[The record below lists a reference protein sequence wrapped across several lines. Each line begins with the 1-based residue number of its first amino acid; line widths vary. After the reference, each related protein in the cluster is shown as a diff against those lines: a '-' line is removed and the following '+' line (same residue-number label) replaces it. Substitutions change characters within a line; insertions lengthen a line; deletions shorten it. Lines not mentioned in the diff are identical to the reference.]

1 MRAAPGSAPGAAPPS
16 AFPFANL
23 SFIYFNYRTILE
35 KVLLFSPFFFFPPP
49 PYFFFLFFFFPFIL
63 SFIYLLLFTLGR
75 SSSPQLTGAV
85 IPAELHVVLSRV
97 SFPPLIQPKLF
108 LAKDLI

>member
-35 KVLLFSPFFFFPPP
+35 KVLLFSPFFSSLPLLIFS
-49 PYFFFLFFFFPFIL
+49 FFFFFSFH
-63 SFIYLLLFTLGR
+63 SFIYLF
-75 SSSPQLTGAV
+75 
-85 IPAELHVVLSRV
+85 IVVHSR
-97 SFPPLIQPKLF
+97 PE
-108 LAKDLI
+108 

>member
-35 KVLLFSPFFFFPPP
+35 KVLLFSPFFSSLPLLIFS
-49 PYFFFLFFFFPFIL
+49 FFFFFSFH
-63 SFIYLLLFTLGR
+63 SFIYLFI
-75 SSSPQLTGAV
+75 AV
-85 IPAELHVVLSRV
+85 HSR
-97 SFPPLIQPKLF
+97 PE
-108 LAKDLI
+108 

>member
-1 MRAAPGSAPGAAPPS
+1 VRAAPGSAPGAAPPS

-35 KVLLFSPFFFFPPP
+35 KVLLFSPFFSSLPLL
-49 PYFFFLFFFFPFIL
+49 FFLSFFFFPFIL